1 MGLKAQKPESKW
13 DPKYEDHTVDFKQRH
28 VASSGEHTQK
38 KVLQIQRASKLL
50 AVHTSTAPL
59 REQ

>member
-28 VASSGEHTQK
+28 VARPREHT
-38 KVLQIQRASKLL
+38 
-50 AVHTSTAPL
+50 H
-59 REQ
+59 